1 MDFDYPFANLPS
13 ALVEPLPPG
22 GQDELLIVSG
32 LQLPPDRVILAYGRQ
47 STPQVC

>member
-13 ALVEPLPPG
+13 ALLEPLPPG

-32 LQLPPDRVILAYGRQ
+32 LQLPPDRVILAYGR
-47 STPQVC
+47 